1 MQSQIFSSER
11 GSGSL
16 KAIIWTVILV
26 LGAYSAYKIV
36 PAYVSEYQ
44 LQDKMQEQARFAVVN
59 HYTEDQ
65 IRDTIFKEAQDLEIP
80 IKKEQITV
88 SATQSL
94 VSIGVDYTVPLDLFF
109 YHTDMHFNPTSENKS
124 LF

>member
-1 MQSQIFSSER
+1 M
-11 GSGSL
+11 
-16 KAIIWTVILV
+16 ILV

-36 PAYVSEYQ
+36 PAYVAEYQ

-59 HYTEDQ
+59 HYSEDQ
-65 IRDTIFKEAQDLEIP
+65 IRDTVLKEAQDLEIP
-80 IKKEQITV
+80 IKREQITV

-94 VSIGVDYTVPLDLFF
+94 VRIAVDYTIPLDLFF
-109 YHTDMHFNPTSENKS
+109 YHTDMHFNPSSENKS